1 MSFILADKVAP
12 YAWFPDGASSFVNQ
26 VDTLFTVIM
35 WICVVFFVPIVIA
48 MGYFMWKFRERP
60 GYRGSPEA
68 LHNNLIE
75 ITWTVVPTIIVVWIF
90 WEGAMGYLDM
100 SRIPKGT
107 IDVNVT
113 AKKWNWAFKY
123 ENGGEH
129 ETIAVSESNVKELPL
144 LVLPVERDIKIIM
157 RSEDVLHS
165 FYIPAFRAKRD
176 VVPGRYNYL
185 WFRPTVEGVYDLFCT
200 EYCGDNHSQMIA
212 KVKVV
217 SEAEYRKALEK
228 AVQEPEDPIE
238 RGKLLYKRQGCSTCH
253 NAGSEGAS
261 GPGPSYNG
269 SWGKKVQLESGEEVD
284 FDENYV
290 ERSILNPQAQARKG
304 YGKASPMNSYAG
316 KLKKDQIEALIAFIK
331 SLENSTAAGKK

>member
-12 YAWFPDGASSFVNQ
+12 YAWFPDGASSFVPQ
-26 VDTLFTVIM
+26 VDFLFTVIM

-90 WEGAMGYLDM
+90 WEGAMGFLEM

-113 AKKWNWAFKY
+113 AKKWNWAFRY

-129 ETIAVSESNVKELPL
+129 ETIAVADSNVKELPL
-144 LVLPVERDIKIIM
+144 LVLPVNRDIKIIM
-157 RSEDVLHS
+157 RSDDVLHS

-185 WFRPTVEGVYDLFCT
+185 WFRPTKEGVFDLFCT

-217 SEAEYRKALEK
+217 SEADYRLALEK
-228 AVQEPEDPIE
+228 AVQEPEDPLE

-253 NAGSEGAS
+253 NAGAEGAS

-269 SWGKKVQLESGEEVD
+269 SWGKSVALENGQDVV

-290 ERSILNPQAQARKG
+290 RESILNPQAKARKG

-316 KLKKDQIEALIAFIK
+316 KLKDEQIDALIAFIK
-331 SLENSTAAGKK
+331 SLENTTPGSKK